1 PASEH
6 SRLRRPHPQR
16 REAGQS
22 AGTGA
27 DQVRA
32 GDQSQD
38 REGIGY
44 DGATAVART
53 GRRGDRISGAMSAL
67 GTKRTSRPPFPSS
80 ALSRYDSCEPEGVEM
95 KRREVIKFIG
105 VAAAAWPLAAR
116 AQQRDEVRRIGVI
129 VNVAAD
135 DPEARTSLAAF
146 KQALQQLG
154 RSEGHNLQIDFRGTA
169 GDPERMQAFAKE
181 IVALQPHVILTRSTP
196 VTAALLKQTR
206 TIPIVFTVV
215 SDPVGEHFVESL
227 ARPGGNATGF
237 TNVEFSLTGKWLE
250 LLKEVAPGI
259 KRVAFILNPKLAPGG
274 GSYYTRLIEASA
286 PTFPVTPPVAP
297 VRDAA
302 EIERAIGEFAREPN
316 GGLVVL
322 PDATTLV
329 HRKLVIALADRY
341 RVPAIYAFRII
352 VMDGGWISY
361 GIDVVDQWRQ
371 AAAYVDR
378 ILKGAKPAEL
388 PVQLPTKFAMDINLK
403 TAKRLGL
410 NVPLLMQQ
418 RADELVE

>member
-1 PASEH
+1 
-6 SRLRRPHPQR
+6 
-16 REAGQS
+16 
-22 AGTGA
+22 
-27 DQVRA
+27 
-32 GDQSQD
+32 
-38 REGIGY
+38 
-44 DGATAVART
+44 
-53 GRRGDRISGAMSAL
+53 
-67 GTKRTSRPPFPSS
+67 
-80 ALSRYDSCEPEGVEM
+80 M
-95 KRREVIKFIG
+95 KRREVIKLIG
-105 VAAAAWPLAAR
+105 SAAVSWPLAVR
-116 AQQRDEVRRIGVI
+116 AQQHDEVRRIGVL

-135 DPEARTSLAAF
+135 DPEAQTSVAAF

-154 RSEGHNLQIDFRGTA
+154 WSEGRNLRIDFRGAA

-181 IVALQPHVILTRSTP
+181 LVSLQPHVILTRSTP
-196 VTAALLKQTR
+196 VTAALLKQTH

-259 KRVAFILNPKLAPGG
+259 KRVAFVFNPKLAPGG

-286 PTFPVTPPVAP
+286 PTFSVTPTVAP
-297 VRDAA
+297 VHDAA
-302 EIERAIGEFAREPN
+302 EIERAIGEFVREPN

-329 HRKLVIALADRY
+329 HRKLIVALAERH

-352 VMDGGWISY
+352 VTDGGLISY
-361 GIDVVDQWRQ
+361 GIDVVDQFRQ
-371 AAAYVDR
+371 AAGYVDR

-418 RADELVE
+418 RADEVVE